1 LLPQQGRVRTSFKNL
16 YKMNDQQN
24 HAFRNTGHQQDPHL
38 HTYLFSG
45 LQENRAYY
53 QKSILQSLQAVTG
66 NLETRQTPFSGAS
79 LTQIKEKFNGVLLDE
94 HEDGLSLQASLEEL
108 KELYLNDAIHFHDP
122 RYAAHL
128 NCPVLIPAL
137 AAEVIISS
145 LNSSM
150 DTWDQSAGATFI
162 ELRLIAWTLGKIGY
176 PAAADGVFTSGGT
189 QSNLMGLL
197 LARDHYIKTKYGI
210 DPKTEGL
217 PAEASR
223 FRVFCSEASHFSLK
237 KSASLL
243 GLGQK
248 CIVPVAVDADYKM
261 DVRALLEAIAL
272 QLQLGNI
279 PIAIVGTAGTTD
291 FGAID
296 PLTDLAAI
304 ARQYQLWFHVDAAYG
319 GGLVLS
325 DRHAHKL
332 KGIEHSDST
341 TIDYHKTFFQPVSSS
356 GFFMRD
362 KRCIDYISYHADYLN
377 SREQEEEG
385 IPNMV
390 KKSIQTTRRFDALK
404 LWMTLR
410 TMGRRRLGSYIDE
423 IIALAQQTA
432 VLLRRDPDFELLH
445 QPEISALVFR
455 YAPPGARVELT
466 EGQLSDLNLA
476 IRKAMFNEGK
486 ALVAGTRVNQEVY
499 LKFTLLNPLT
509 TITDIQ
515 DIIKIIKRHG
525 KEYLN
530 QHLLP
535 SVSEAADLQYLY

>member
-1 LLPQQGRVRTSFKNL
+1 
-16 YKMNDQQN
+16 MNDQQN
-24 HAFRNTGHQQDPHL
+24 HVFRETRPQQDLHR
-38 HTYLFSG
+38 HTYLFSD
-45 LQENRAYY
+45 LQENKAYY
-53 QKSILQSLQAVTG
+53 QQSILQALQAVTG
-66 NLETRQTPFSGAS
+66 HLETRKAPFSGAS
-79 LTQIKEKFNGVLLDE
+79 LKQIQGKFSRVSLE
-94 HEDGLSLQASLEEL
+94 EQEDGLPLQASLEEL

-122 RYAAHL
+122 GYAAHL

-162 ELRLIAWTLGKIGY
+162 ELRLIAWTLTKIGY
-176 PAAADGVFTSGGT
+176 PQAGDGIFTSGGT

-197 LARDHYIKTKYGI
+197 LARDHYIKTNYGL

-217 PAEASR
+217 PAEAGR

-248 CIVPVAVDADYKM
+248 AIVPVAVDGDYKM
-261 DVRALLEAIAL
+261 DAAALLDAIAL
-272 QLQLGNI
+272 QQQQGNI

-332 KGIEHSDST
+332 DGIELSDSA

-390 KKSIQTTRRFDALK
+390 KKSLQTTRRFDALK

-410 TMGRRRLGSYIDE
+410 TLGRRRLGSYIDE
-423 IIALAQQTA
+423 ILALAQQTA
-432 VLLRRDPDFELLH
+432 ALLRRDPDFELLH

-455 YAPPGARVELT
+455 YAPPDSRTELT
-466 EGQLSDLNLA
+466 EEQLSDLNLA
-476 IRKAMFNEGK
+476 IRKAMFHEGK
-486 ALVAGTRVNQEVY
+486 ALVASTRVNQQVY

-509 TITDIQ
+509 TITHIQ
-515 DIIKIIKRHG
+515 DIIKIIKQHG
-525 KEYLN
+525 KQYLH
-530 QHLLP
+530 QHLVPAL
-535 SVSEAADLQYLY
+535 SEAAPVQYLY